1 MVKIVYHIL
10 FLGSGDYTPIDMPV
24 KISMSTAIKCVNIST
39 MYDDNPMNMDEAFI
53 VSLTS
58 NDTKVFI
65 PEESANT
72 TVIIENS
79 NNIIVCIL
87 SSFSDSNFLCSVF
100 PPDIEPVINKVTQ
113 GMNTV
118 FTVKFSSA
126 IASNGFQWQH
136 NGKNITGENARMM
149 NLTIV
154 NAAEMNKG
162 DYTCIVTFSS
172 FEGSITSNRAQ
183 LLVCKLVFI
192 KHDHMHFNNNF
203 LLILPN
209 SFTS

>member
-1 MVKIVYHIL
+1 
-10 FLGSGDYTPIDMPV
+10 
-24 KISMSTAIKCVNIST
+24 
-39 MYDDNPMNMDEAFI
+39 MNA
-53 VSLTS
+53 
-58 NDTKVFI
+58 
-65 PEESANT
+65 
-72 TVIIENS
+72 
-79 NNIIVCIL
+79 
-87 SSFSDSNFLCSVF
+87 
-100 PPDIEPVINKVTQ
+100 
-113 GMNTV
+113 V

-203 LLILPN
+203 RLFFLTVSPANIITHPYNQTVAEGDSVTFSVDASGDGLTYQWQRNGINIEPSTGKFEGVSNYTLTVNNVQVEDTGLYKCIVYNEAGDGTTSDEAILQI
-209 SFTS
+209 SK